1 MPAAEYHEP
10 AAAAAPIT
18 TTSWRRSKAE
28 EEQKTECKTEGCKYT
43 DCTLNWLKVVDT
55 WSIAG
60 WQNRFPRLYYVVG
73 GLLIAFFLL

>member
-1 MPAAEYHEP
+1 M
-10 AAAAAPIT
+10 
-18 TTSWRRSKAE
+18 AE
-28 EEQKTECKTEGCKYT
+28 EEKKAEAECKTEGCNYT
-43 DCTLNWLKVVDT
+43 ECALNWLKVVDT

>member
-1 MPAAEYHEP
+1 M
-10 AAAAAPIT
+10 
-18 TTSWRRSKAE
+18 AE

-43 DCTLNWLKVVDT
+43 ECTLKWLKFVDT